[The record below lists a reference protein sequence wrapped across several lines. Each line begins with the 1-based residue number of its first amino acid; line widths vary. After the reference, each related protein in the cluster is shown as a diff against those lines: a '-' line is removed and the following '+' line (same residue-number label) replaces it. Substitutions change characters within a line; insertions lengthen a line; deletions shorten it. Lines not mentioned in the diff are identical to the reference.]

1 MDLKH
6 KGITWVGNFFQ
17 KLEAVCQEV
26 DDIVNKDTVKYV
38 ENQLQTMGGSVKK
51 FCSDVVQDV
60 LPPLVDPV
68 KCQAQVVALK
78 SNDAI
83 STYLKAM
90 MGDEENHV
98 DVIKQSH
105 VEPNADDHLM
115 KQLPDTS
122 SKLCLVNQNIPPTSV
137 DCLEVEETVSSLQEI
152 DDIMTDEN
160 PNVSAEENATEDS
173 VTEVLE
179 LFSLNDKEPFGA
191 SFSCE
196 FGESNHQ
203 NAFGVVAEVPPASSF
218 HCVEFQSPPKMGTV
232 TDCHEEVSQSVSDVS
247 SMNTSSVS
255 AFSVISDEKTI
266 VEMKLV
272 CSGSSLPVESCS
284 LSGKSPDNSL
294 YAASCDNH
302 GDCICHSSSK
312 LPSSAPAPVIPCKEN
327 ADKLGHDSSSSILL
341 SESIEED
348 TSSIKEI
355 QESSGNRHIHFWESA
370 QGPPYDLNNDIN
382 DSSMETVKLCDEV
395 KLDESCVIVEPS
407 ELYAVSRRVRK
418 LRSYRKK
425 IQDAFASKKR
435 LAEEYEQ
442 LAVWYGDVDMGS
454 SKDSL
459 QSIPAAPLDLKNLPI
474 QQACDSDWEFL

>member
-26 DDIVNKDTVKYV
+26 DDIVNK
-38 ENQLQTMGGSVKK
+38 
-51 FCSDVVQDV
+51 DV

>member
-68 KCQAQVVALK
+68 KSQAQVVALK

-83 STYLKAM
+83 NTYLKAM

-105 VEPNADDHLM
+105 VEPNADDHLK

-122 SKLCLVNQNIPPTSV
+122 SELCLVNQNVPPTSV

-173 VTEVLE
+173 MTEVLE

-196 FGESNHQ
+196 FSESNHQ

-218 HCVEFQSPPKMGTV
+218 HFVEFQSPPKMGTV
-232 TDCHEEVSQSVSDVS
+232 TDCREEVSQSVCDVS
-247 SMNTSSVS
+247 SMNTSSESV
-255 AFSVISDEKTI
+255 FSVISDEKTI

-272 CSGSSLPVESCS
+272 CSSSSLPVESCS

-294 YAASCDNH
+294 YAASCNNH
-302 GDCICHSSSK
+302 GDCICHSYSK
-312 LPSSAPAPVIPCKEN
+312 LPSSAPAPVILCKEN

-355 QESSGNRHIHFWESA
+355 QESSGNRRIHFWESA
-370 QGPPYDLNNDIN
+370 Q
-382 DSSMETVKLCDEV
+382 E
-395 KLDESCVIVEPS
+395 
-407 ELYAVSRRVRK
+407 
-418 LRSYRKK
+418 
-425 IQDAFASKKR
+425 
-435 LAEEYEQ
+435 
-442 LAVWYGDVDMGS
+442 
-454 SKDSL
+454 KDSRCVYFKKE
-459 QSIPAAPLDLKNLPI
+459 IGRGI
-474 QQACDSDWEFL
+474 

>member
-26 DDIVNKDTVKYV
+26 DDIVNKD
-38 ENQLQTMGGSVKK
+38 
-51 FCSDVVQDV
+51 V

-68 KCQAQVVALK
+68 ECQAQVVALK

-83 STYLKAM
+83 NTYLKAM

-105 VEPNADDHLM
+105 VEPNADDHLK

-122 SKLCLVNQNIPPTSV
+122 N
-137 DCLEVEETVSSLQEI
+137 
-152 DDIMTDEN
+152 EN
-160 PNVSAEENATEDS
+160 PNVSAEENATEES
-173 VTEVLE
+173 LTEVLE

-196 FGESNHQ
+196 FSESNHQ
-203 NAFGVVAEVPPASSF
+203 NTFGVVTEVPPASSF

-232 TDCHEEVSQSVSDVS
+232 TDCREEDSQSMSDVS
-247 SMNTSSVS
+247 SMNTSSES

-272 CSGSSLPVESCS
+272 CSGSSLAAESCS
-284 LSGKSPDNSL
+284 LPGKLPDNSL
-294 YAASCDNH
+294 YAASCNNH
-302 GDCICHSSSK
+302 GDFRNYKCNDGDDDTEAIVNCGNI
-312 LPSSAPAPVIPCKEN
+312 A
-327 ADKLGHDSSSSILL
+327 GHPWIS
-341 SESIEED
+341 
-348 TSSIKEI
+348 
-355 QESSGNRHIHFWESA
+355 
-370 QGPPYDLNNDIN
+370 DIG
-382 DSSMETVKLCDEV
+382 K
-395 KLDESCVIVEPS
+395 
-407 ELYAVSRRVRK
+407 R
-418 LRSYRKK
+418 

-459 QSIPAAPLDLKNLPI
+459 QSMPATPLDLKNLPI

>member
-68 KCQAQVVALK
+68 ECQAQVVALK

-83 STYLKAM
+83 NTYLKAM

-105 VEPNADDHLM
+105 VEPNADDHLK

-122 SKLCLVNQNIPPTSV
+122 N
-137 DCLEVEETVSSLQEI
+137 
-152 DDIMTDEN
+152 EN
-160 PNVSAEENATEDS
+160 PNVSAEENATEES
-173 VTEVLE
+173 LTEVLE

-196 FGESNHQ
+196 FSESNHQ
-203 NAFGVVAEVPPASSF
+203 NTFGVVTEVPPASSF

-232 TDCHEEVSQSVSDVS
+232 TDCREEDSQSMSDVS
-247 SMNTSSVS
+247 SMNTSSES

-272 CSGSSLPVESCS
+272 CSGSSLAAESCS
-284 LSGKSPDNSL
+284 LPGKLPDNSL
-294 YAASCDNH
+294 YAASCNNH

-312 LPSSAPAPVIPCKEN
+312 LPSSAPAPVIPCKEK

-341 SESIEED
+341 AESIEED
-348 TSSIKEI
+348 TSSIREI
-355 QESSGNRHIHFWESA
+355 QESSGNRHIHFRESA
-370 QGPPYDLNNDIN
+370 QGPSYDLNKDIN

-418 LRSYRKK
+418 LRSYRKR

-459 QSIPAAPLDLKNLPI
+459 QSMPATPLDLKNLPI